1 MPSAIPQSRARNG
14 RGRRDG
20 ADRQVRSLT
29 SFFFLFPSAVPAA
42 ALVAVVATSPLAGRA
57 ESARADADV
66 YRAKM
71 EQWVET
77 RQILSEERSDW
88 LVERESLE
96 ATRDLL
102 RDERKALQ
110 EQIAALKQTD
120 AGASQERDD
129 LVAKRDAFRSSN
141 EVLEGK
147 VAQLEA
153 SVRKLVPQLPEPL
166 QKRLEPILVQIPTH
180 PETAKVGLGQRLVNV
195 LAVVAQAEKWNG
207 TATFVG
213 ETREVGEGQKVA
225 VRTLYWGLAEAI
237 YVDKQG
243 ELAGVGR
250 PTPTGW
256 QFTDDADL
264 ADSAKEI
271 LDIYEGIVDRI
282 AFVPVPAE
290 IH

>member
-1 MPSAIPQSRARNG
+1 MHRAIPQNG
-14 RGRRDG
+14 TRDERGRKDG
-20 ADRQVRSLT
+20 ADLRARLRASSFIVMIALAAMSPIAGGAEPARSD
-29 SFFFLFPSAVPAA
+29 
-42 ALVAVVATSPLAGRA
+42 
-57 ESARADADV
+57 ADA

-71 EQWVET
+71 EKWVET

-102 RDERKALQ
+102 RDERKALK
-110 EQIAALKQTD
+110 EQIASLKQTD
-120 AGASQERDD
+120 AGTTEERDE
-129 LVAKRDAFRSSN
+129 LVAKREAYRSSN
-141 EVLEGK
+141 EVLEAK
-147 VAQLEA
+147 VTLLEE
-153 SVRKLVPQLPEPL
+153 SVSKLVPQLPEPL
-166 QKRLEPILVQIPTH
+166 QKRLEPILVQIPTN
-180 PETAKVGLGQRLVNV
+180 PEAAKIGLGQRLVNV

-213 ETREVGEGQKVA
+213 ETRDVGDGQKVA
-225 VRTLYWGLAEAI
+225 VRTLYWGLAQAI

-243 ELAGVGR
+243 ELAGIGR

-256 QFTDDADL
+256 QFSEDSDL

-271 LDIYEGIVDRI
+271 LDIYEGIVDTI

-290 IH
+290 IE